1 MSLRGSCLPAR
12 RKEAESTCPGLTLG
26 AGWGLI
32 SLDGHFYSEVLA
44 STPWG
49 PVLIFIYEASQ
60 EPLCFGAVV
69 WWL

>member
-1 MSLRGSCLPAR
+1 MRK
-12 RKEAESTCPGLTLG
+12 KEAESTCPGRLRGLTLG

-44 STPWG
+44 FTPWG
-49 PVLIFIYEASQ
+49 LVLIFIYEASK

-69 WWL
+69 RWL